1 MRRVVFKARFLWLV
15 AFALLAGAWPIVAQA
30 AGGTPSLGAAASFA
44 VLSAAPGSG
53 GAVTCTTSGTIIGDV
68 GSSGL
73 AASVVTA
80 GCTIVG
86 AITAPVS
93 DQVVLDFNTAYDQF
107 RALECPVGNTLTTLD
122 GQILLPGIWCVDAG
136 ATSTGSVLTLN
147 GSSTDTWIF
156 KIGTKAAGALT
167 GTSFSVVMANGAP
180 PPCNNVY
187 WSVDA
192 AVTMK
197 DSHFVGTILAGA
209 AITITRGTFN
219 GNALA
224 KAGVTVTGPGPATVV
239 GCGAAAGTGGPATTP
254 ECLAAQTALDIA
266 KAKDVAEDAAERAR
280 DRKEAKDNDDED
292 NADRDSERDS
302 HEKNAEKKEE
312 RAEDKLLRSLERAV
326 RAACGSEQDD

>member
-1 MRRVVFKARFLWLV
+1 MRRFVFKGRFLWLV
-15 AFALLAGAWPIVAQA
+15 VLAVLAGAWPIVAQA
-30 AGGTPSLGAAASFA
+30 VDVTPSLGTAASFA
-44 VLSAAPGSG
+44 VLSAAPDSG
-53 GAVTCTTSGTIIGDV
+53 GAVTCTTSGTITGDL
-68 GSSGL
+68 GSSGPM
-73 AASVVTA
+73 ASVVTA

-93 DQVVLDFNTAYDQF
+93 ADVVRDFNTAYDQF
-107 RALECPVGNTLTTLD
+107 RALSCPSGNTLTTLD
-122 GQILLPGIWCVDAG
+122 GQVLSPGIWCVAAG
-136 ATSTGSVLTLN
+136 ATSTSSVLTLN

-156 KIGTKAAGALT
+156 KIGTEAVGALT

-224 KAGVTVTGPGPATVV
+224 TAGVTITGPGPATVV
-239 GCGAAAGTGGPATTP
+239 GCGAAAGTGGPGTTP

-266 KAKDVAEDAAERAR
+266 KAQDVIEDASERASDKKKGK
-280 DRKEAKDNDDED
+280 DRDDED
-292 NADRDSERDS
+292 KEHGDS
-302 HEKNAEKKEE
+302 HDSKKDKKEDK
-312 RAEDKLLRSLERAV
+312 AENALMSSLQRAV
-326 RAACGSEQDD
+326 RKACSSEHDD

>member
-15 AFALLAGAWPIVAQA
+15 AFAVLAGAWPIVAQA
-30 AGGTPSLGAAASFA
+30 ADVTPSLNTAASFA
-44 VLSAAPGSG
+44 VLSAAPDSG

-68 GSSGL
+68 GSSGP

-86 AITAPVS
+86 AIIAPVPA
-93 DQVVLDFNTAYDQF
+93 QVVLDFNTAYDQF
-107 RALECPVGNTLTTLD
+107 RALPCPSGNTLTTLD
-122 GQILLPGIWCVDAG
+122 GQVLLPGIWCVAAG

-156 KIGTKAAGALT
+156 KIGTEAAGALT

-239 GCGAAAGTGGPATTP
+239 GCAAAGTGGPGTTP

-266 KAKDVAEDAAERAR
+266 KAKDVTEDAAERAR
-280 DRKEAKDNDDED
+280 DKKEAKDKDDED

-302 HEKNAEKKEE
+302 HEKNAEKREE
-312 RAEDKLLRSLERAV
+312 KREDALMRSLQQAV
-326 RAACGSEQDD
+326 REACSSEHDD